1 VGCELSRIAEQ
12 FERIRAKGEKALVA
26 FVTAGDPF
34 PTRTADVIV
43 TLAEAGA
50 DIIELGIPFSDPL
63 ADGPTIQD
71 ASQRALIAGM
81 TPPKVFDI
89 VREARQRTQTPI
101 VLMGSWNPAL
111 QYGMARFAQDAA
123 EAGADGT
130 IMTDLT
136 PEEAGV
142 WKSVSDSVNLDTIF
156 LLAPTSTPSRMALVG
171 RMASGFIY
179 CVSRTGITGAQN
191 DVPSDLPPLIEAI
204 RPWANETPIC
214 VGFGIHTPAHVTTI
228 TRYTDGAV
236 VGSSLVSLLYKEREN
251 PNALGIVR
259 DYITSLK
266 AATL

>member
-1 VGCELSRIAEQ
+1 MTKKIDRIAAAFQRAAEQ
-12 FERIRAKGEKALVA
+12 KRAALIPYIAAGNPLPTTTVPLMHALVK
-26 FVTAGDPF
+26 
-34 PTRTADVIV
+34 
-43 TLAEAGA
+43 AGA
-50 DIIELGIPFSDPL
+50 DVIELGIPFSDPL

-142 WKSVSDSVNLDTIF
+142 WKSVSDAVNLDTIF